1 MLQLLQFVA
10 PSLLSVSRN
19 CSSTVFFQGRILNRI
34 FMLIFSFF
42 SLESF
47 HSDSKSRE
55 ILEKFLFLFPIHG
68 DFASDDQAIY
78 KTGMRDRARDV
89 NDISVRTATTRLT
102 DEFTD
107 EVCEITWRRRRCLRN
122 SNDTNICYGDW
133 WLRNSDGIYI
143 YIYMYIYRMLL
154 E

>member
-1 MLQLLQFVA
+1 
-10 PSLLSVSRN
+10 
-19 CSSTVFFQGRILNRI
+19 
-34 FMLIFSFF
+34 MLIFSFF

-107 EVCEITWRRRRCLRN
+107 EVCEITWRRRRRCLRN
-122 SNDTNICYGDW
+122 SDDTNICYGDW

-143 YIYMYIYRMLL
+143 YIHIYVYI
-154 E
+154 